1 MRQFDPS
8 RRTHEERTEDIIS
21 GQVMT
26 IKNQSRRI
34 DDLENY
40 KKKSDEVIA
49 NLQAEKDILKHENKG
64 LKTALKFQMT
74 GDK

>member
-1 MRQFDPS
+1 MRMFDIS
-8 RRTHEERTEDIIS
+8 KRASEERTEDIIS

-40 KKKSDEVIA
+40 KKKADEVIA
-49 NLQAEKDILKHENKG
+49 NLKAEKNILKHENNG